1 MENLLHYPPSV
12 IVNRALPKK
21 VFYDHLDMSTKMR
34 QHFTD
39 DIASLTWLYKLGAGT
54 VNVATGKRIVEIDFF
69 SATLKDMDVDD
80 NVFTFID
87 STMPRY
93 IVFIQCF
100 EDKYRLL
107 LDYKDPSDDESH
119 PFKIIKTFK
128 TEWLTADKLQ
138 LPITGRTLDDVWENF
153 AGQISGFGTS
163 TSENTRTIITLEAQ
177 IAQKVRTAE
186 ALQKKIRKERQFN
199 RQVEMNTKARQ
210 LKREIASLE
219 EQIVEIKAKNNK

>member
-54 VNVATGKRIVEIDFF
+54 VNVAAGKRIVEIDFF
-69 SATLKDMDVDD
+69 TATLKDIDVDD
-80 NVFTFID
+80 SVFTFID
-87 STMPRY
+87 SSMPRY

-107 LDYKDPSDDESH
+107 LDYKDPSNDEAH
-119 PFKIIKTFK
+119 PFKIVKTFK
-128 TEWLTADKLQ
+128 TEWQTADKLQ
-138 LPITGRTLDDVWENF
+138 LPISGKTLDEVWESY
-153 AGQISGFGTS
+153 AGQISGYGTS
-163 TSENTRTIITLEAQ
+163 KSDDTHTVINLEAL

-199 RQVEMNTKARQ
+199 RQVEMNTHARQ
-210 LKREIASLE
+210 LKREISSLQG
-219 EQIVEIKAKNNK
+219 QIKEIETKIK

>member
-1 MENLLHYPPSV
+1 MDNLLHYPPSV

-54 VNVATGKRIVEIDFF
+54 VNVAAGKRIVEIDFF
-69 SATLKDMDVDD
+69 AATLKDMDVDD
-80 NVFTFID
+80 SVFTFID
-87 STMPRY
+87 SSMPRY

-107 LDYKDPSDDESH
+107 LDYKDPCNDETH
-119 PFKIIKTFK
+119 PFKIVKTFK
-128 TEWLTADKLQ
+128 TEWQTADKLQ
-138 LPITGRTLDDVWENF
+138 LPISGKTLDDVWENF
-153 AGQISGFGTS
+153 AGQISGYGTS
-163 TSENTRTIITLEAQ
+163 SSEDTHSIISIEAQ
-177 IAQKVRTAE
+177 IAQKVKAAE

-210 LKREIASLE
+210 LKREISSLK
-219 EQIVEIKAKNNK
+219 EQIIGIKSRNDC